1 MRILITELT
10 CIYIYIYVYLY
21 IYIHIF
27 IFVLTGEDSE
37 MGARQL
43 HVAYLLSA
51 QAMDAKYD
59 VPGAGNFS

>member
-1 MRILITELT
+1 M
-10 CIYIYIYVYLY
+10 YIY